1 MCQAYFACEGGSKW
15 CNPKDKKIG
24 DAAWDDCVALFPVAV
39 LTTATVNREQ
49 EVMLSSPVSLA
60 PLILEQ
66 SQCQQSRALIPGMNC
81 SILASFL
88 SFLLL
93 RHSAQRTTAC
103 KKYIF
108 WWKYLPFNFPATAF
122 AALNLT
128 VKLTCSRPAEQGRFS
143 GPQPAAVRNYHPRRH
158 LARRWIL

>member
-1 MCQAYFACEGGSKW
+1 
-15 CNPKDKKIG
+15 
-24 DAAWDDCVALFPVAV
+24 LFPVAV

-66 SQCQQSRALIPGMNC
+66 SQCQQSLALIPGMIC
-81 SILASFL
+81 WILASFL

-93 RHSAQRTTAC
+93 HHSEERSGAC

-108 WWKYLPFNFPATAF
+108 WWKYLPFKFLAATSGRAKHRGQTDLF
-122 AALNLT
+122 AD
-128 VKLTCSRPAEQGRFS
+128 
-143 GPQPAAVRNYHPRRH
+143 Y
-158 LARRWIL
+158 

>member
-1 MCQAYFACEGGSKW
+1 
-15 CNPKDKKIG
+15 KKIG

-60 PLILEQ
+60 PQILEQ
-66 SQCQQSRALIPGMNC
+66 SQCQQTRALIPGMIC
-81 SILASFL
+81 SNSASFL

-93 RHSAQRTTAC
+93 HHSGMRSAAC

-108 WWKYLPFNFPATAF
+108 WWKYLPFKIIHHQLSEA
-122 AALNLT
+122 
-128 VKLTCSRPAEQGRFS
+128 KR
-143 GPQPAAVRNYHPRRH
+143 
-158 LARRWIL
+158 